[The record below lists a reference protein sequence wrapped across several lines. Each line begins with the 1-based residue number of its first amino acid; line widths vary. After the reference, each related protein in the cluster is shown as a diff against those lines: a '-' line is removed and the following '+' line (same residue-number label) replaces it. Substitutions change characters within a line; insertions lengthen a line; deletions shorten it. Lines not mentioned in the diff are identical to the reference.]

1 MTDIFVTGHRTDK
14 EMENLIKNRLSKN
27 YTITYINRES
37 FSKTGNGYNLIVL
50 DSDNPSINVNGGI
63 LLMKENG
70 IIPENIPQDTTA
82 IINADNATQLK
93 AIQKRGIR
101 AVTCGT
107 STTATIS
114 FSSETEEKLTVSLN
128 RGITALSGR
137 TIEPLEFPLEKEIY
151 NRYPLMSFAA
161 LRIILDDFDSELGK
175 LM

>member
-1 MTDIFVTGHRTDK
+1 
-14 EMENLIKNRLSKN
+14 
-27 YTITYINRES
+27 
-37 FSKTGNGYNLIVL
+37 
-50 DSDNPSINVNGGI
+50 
-63 LLMKENG
+63 MKENG